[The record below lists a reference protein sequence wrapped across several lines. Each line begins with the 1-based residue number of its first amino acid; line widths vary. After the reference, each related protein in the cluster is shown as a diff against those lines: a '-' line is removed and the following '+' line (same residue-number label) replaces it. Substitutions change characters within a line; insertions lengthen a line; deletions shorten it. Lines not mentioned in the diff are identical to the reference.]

1 MKTIP
6 WNSCRFIQN
15 KKLFLRPLLEILLKH
30 VWQQLELK
38 VSARLFWGG
47 FSHFGC
53 PWCYCADWEWWEKSV
68 GLHLCIHAILSQRS
82 ADCSLDFMAR
92 FVLRIHGLSES
103 CTCNPCMSTNGAQEA
118 DLSSVSVEEEKCTFP
133 SYRDGITTNLPPAL
147 IKHCA
152 SLVYVHQHQT
162 HLSRKTAVSKWC
174 LHFCSDVPTYWYSC
188 SAHHISPASLHRKD

>member
-1 MKTIP
+1 MDYIQWK
-6 WNSCRFIQN
+6 RFLGILADLF
-15 KKLFLRPLLEILLKH
+15 KIKIKLFLRPLLDILLKH

-47 FSHFGC
+47 FSHFGS
-53 PWCYCADWEWWEKSV
+53 PWCYCADWEWWKKAV
-68 GLHLCIHAILSQRS
+68 GLHLCINAILSQRS
-82 ADCSLDFMAR
+82 TDSSWTSWLGLFCVCTACPSRAHE
-92 FVLRIHGLSES
+92 IHAWVQ
-103 CTCNPCMSTNGAQEA
+103 MEA

-174 LHFCSDVPTYWYSC
+174 LHFCSDVPT
-188 SAHHISPASLHRKD
+188 